1 MISFFF
7 THSQILFY
15 HVYVSH
21 FHPSVEG
28 YLGCSHFLAIV
39 NMEAMNIAYMC
50 SVGSQILWVYV

>member
-7 THSQILFY
+7 THSQILSY

-28 YLGCSHFLAIV
+28 YLGYSHFLAIV

-50 SVGSQILWVYV
+50 SVGGQIL